1 MKIISKDK
9 KEMTILNKMISF
21 QKKTQMLKNKVLRMQ
36 KRYVINY
43 VYHLVFQLPIVA
55 HKKEILQK
63 LEQNT
68 VVIISGDTGCGK
80 TTQVPKFILE
90 NASEKNVDFNIICT
104 QPRRIAA
111 QNIAKR

>member
-21 QKKTQMLKNKVLRMQ
+21 QKKIQMLKNKVLRMQ

-43 VYHLVFQLPIVA
+43 VYHLAFQLPIVA

-80 TTQVPKFILE
+80 TT
-90 NASEKNVDFNIICT
+90 
-104 QPRRIAA
+104 
-111 QNIAKR
+111 